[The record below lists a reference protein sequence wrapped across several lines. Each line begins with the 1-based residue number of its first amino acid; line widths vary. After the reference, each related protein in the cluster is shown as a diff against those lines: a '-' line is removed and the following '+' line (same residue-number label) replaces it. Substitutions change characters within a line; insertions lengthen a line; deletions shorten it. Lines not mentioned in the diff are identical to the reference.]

1 MNVPS
6 GNRRPTTTEELRARR
21 EAVFGAGA
29 PLFYS
34 SPVHLVR
41 GDGAWL
47 YDSAGRRYLDLYNN
61 IPVVGHANSRVVAA
75 MSTQAAQHNTHSRY
89 LDDTIVRYAE
99 RLLELH
105 HEDISSIVF
114 ACTGTEAN
122 EIAMQMARIATGGRG
137 FICTDATYH
146 GNSALVGSL
155 TRAPRRGRPDVHAI
169 PVPQRYRSIEQ
180 GLSDEELCAR
190 YLDEVRAAI
199 DDFAAAGI
207 PLAGMVMCSILA
219 NEGLP
224 DVPAGF
230 LRRASDLVRAA
241 GGLVIMDEVQS
252 GFCRTGTWWGYEV
265 MDVAPDIVTMG
276 KPMGNGY
283 PLAACAAR
291 RELVEGFRRTTR
303 YFNTFAASP
312 VHGAVGSAVL
322 DELEDR
328 SVAAQVRDIGG
339 HLLHELRVLADD
351 VDAIGDVR
359 GVGLFIAIEWV
370 TDRNTR
376 TPDRAGAAAIAEA
389 LKERRILLSNA
400 GPDGNILKVRPPL
413 ILERAQ
419 ADLFL
424 EEFRMVVQAR
434 G

>member
-6 GNRRPTTTEELRARR
+6 GNTPAPTAETLRSRRD
-21 EAVFGAGA
+21 AVFGAGA

-47 YDSAGRRYLDLYNN
+47 YDAGGRRYLDLYNN
-61 IPVVGHANSRVVAA
+61 IPVVGHANRRVAAA

-89 LDDTIVRYAE
+89 LDDTIVTYAE

-105 HEDISSIVF
+105 HDDISSIVF

-169 PVPQRYRSIEQ
+169 PVPQRYRPIEQ
-180 GLSDEELCAR
+180 GLSDEELCDR
-190 YLDEVRAAI
+190 HLDEVRSAI
-199 DDFAAAGI
+199 DDFAAAGV
-207 PLAGMVMCSILA
+207 PLAGIVLCSILA
-219 NEGLP
+219 NEGVP

-230 LRRASDLVRAA
+230 LRRAADLVRAA
-241 GGLVIMDEVQS
+241 GGMVIMDEVQA
-252 GFCRTGTWWGYEV
+252 GFCRTGTWWGYEYMGV
-265 MDVAPDIVTMG
+265 VPDIVTMG

-291 RELVEGFRRTTR
+291 RELVEGFRRATR

-322 DELEDR
+322 DELHDR
-328 SVAAQVRDIGG
+328 DIAAQVNDVGG
-339 HLLHELRVLADD
+339 YLLRELRAMADD
-351 VDAIGDVR
+351 VEAIGDVR
-359 GVGLFIAIEWV
+359 GAGLFIAIDWV
-370 TDRNTR
+370 TDRETG
-376 TPDRAGAAAIAEA
+376 TPDRAGAASVAEA
-389 LKERRILLSNA
+389 LRERGILLSNA
-400 GPDGNILKVRPPL
+400 GPDGNIVKVRPPL

-424 EEFRMVVQAR
+424 EEFRMVVHAR